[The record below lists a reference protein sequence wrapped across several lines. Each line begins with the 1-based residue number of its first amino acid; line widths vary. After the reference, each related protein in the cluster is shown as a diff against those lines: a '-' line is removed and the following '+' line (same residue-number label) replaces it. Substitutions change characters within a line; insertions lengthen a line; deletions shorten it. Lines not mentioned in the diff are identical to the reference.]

1 MNTKFNASN
10 ENDWD
15 LDEIVKDVKTHVEMF
30 KSTIPKHRVQPG
42 EGSDLDSVLN
52 ESAANIVRKTPK
64 IIPAWPRS
72 VLLVVGSKEE

>member
-30 KSTIPKHRVQPG
+30 KPTIPKHRVQPG

-52 ESAANIVRKTPK
+52 E
-64 IIPAWPRS
+64 
-72 VLLVVGSKEE
+72 